1 MENYFRKC
9 RLLPAMTLLGGLALA
24 SCVNSDYDFNEVDAT
39 MGFGGEG
46 LELPGSSTD
55 TIKLAD
61 VLDLGD
67 DDCVKVRPNGDYVF
81 EQVGDNVEPAQPEIA
96 PISVTQRQSV
106 SYDIDINVEPAT
118 RSAGDARAVTVVLS
132 ADGDMQSF
140 EYDGDKPAEVVDLDY
155 AETDA
160 NLSFSLH
167 FPAGLSSVVASLDE
181 ISIQMPSFMEL
192 SDVSAN
198 IGADGSWS
206 IDGSRIVFSNIT
218 TSRDLTVSARVSRLR
233 FGVSDELGSLGID
246 GDKIVL
252 DGRVHVSMNS
262 VATVS
267 GGSIEGLTASS
278 DFAIDDMQITSVT
291 GRFDPE
297 IDLDNLGDVEITGV
311 PDFLT
316 DGNVRVDLYNPQIL
330 LTLNS
335 DLNMGGFVG
344 GTLTSWKDGQPIAS
358 VTVPDM
364 AVRAGGMTEMCIC
377 RNGEGIEGYDV
388 VQVVPEL
395 STLIETIPDRITFEG
410 TARAD
415 RNQTCEFEL
424 GHRYTVQP
432 AYRVEAPIAFAENA
446 QIVYKDTIDEWHE
459 DIEDF
464 ELSDNSYITFTANI
478 ENRVPAYLTLSAYA
492 IDVDGQRMGDDE
504 IKVEVSNTVIASA
517 DGETSSETPLTI
529 RVSQNDGR
537 ALSRL
542 DGLVFDVTASASDG
556 GANPVEGMTLNSEK
570 HFLIARDIKIK
581 LVGTLIGD
589 FN

>member
-118 RSAGDARAVTVVLS
+118 RSAGDARSVTVVLS

-140 EYDGDKPAEVVDLDY
+140 EYDGDKPAEVVGLDY

-358 VTVPDM
+358 VTVPEM

>member
-218 TSRDLTVSARVSRLR
+218 TSRDLTVSARVGRLR

-358 VTVPDM
+358 VTVPEM

-517 DGETSSETPLTI
+517 DGATSSETPLTI

>member
-1 MENYFRKC
+1 
-9 RLLPAMTLLGGLALA
+9 MTLLGGLALA

-140 EYDGDKPAEVVDLDY
+140 EYDGDKPAEVVGLDY

-233 FGVSDELGSLGID
+233 FGVSDELGSLGIE

-358 VTVPDM
+358 VTVPEM

-478 ENRVPAYLTLSAYA
+478 ENRVPAYLSLSAYA

>member
-344 GTLTSWKDGQPIAS
+344 GTLTSWKDSQPIAS
-358 VTVPDM
+358 VTVPEM

-377 RNGEGIEGYDV
+377 RNGEVIEGYDV

-432 AYRVEAPIAFAENA
+432 AYRVEAPIAFAENS

>member
-1 MENYFRKC
+1 
-9 RLLPAMTLLGGLALA
+9 MTLLGGLALA

-140 EYDGDKPAEVVDLDY
+140 EYDGDKPAEVVGLDY

-233 FGVSDELGSLGID
+233 FGVSDELGSLGIE

-297 IDLDNLGDVEITGV
+297 IDLDNLGDVEITEV

-358 VTVPDM
+358 VTVPEM

>member
-140 EYDGDKPAEVVDLDY
+140 EYDGDKPAEVVGLDY

-233 FGVSDELGSLGID
+233 FGVSDELGSLGIE

-358 VTVPDM
+358 VTVPEM

>member
-118 RSAGDARAVTVVLS
+118 RSAGDARSVTVVLS

-358 VTVPDM
+358 VTVPEM

>member
-118 RSAGDARAVTVVLS
+118 WSAGDARAVTVVLS

-140 EYDGDKPAEVVDLDY
+140 EYDGDKPAEVVGLDY

-358 VTVPDM
+358 VTVPEM

>member
-118 RSAGDARAVTVVLS
+118 RLAGDARAVTVVLS

-140 EYDGDKPAEVVDLDY
+140 EYDGDKPAEVVGLDY

-233 FGVSDELGSLGID
+233 FGVSDELGSLGIE

-358 VTVPDM
+358 VTVPEM

>member
-67 DDCVKVRPNGDYVF
+67 DDCVKVMPNGDYVF

-140 EYDGDKPAEVVDLDY
+140 EYDGDKPAEVVGLDY

-233 FGVSDELGSLGID
+233 FGVSDELGSLGIE

-358 VTVPDM
+358 VTVPEM

-415 RNQTCEFEL
+415 RNQTFEFEL

-570 HFLIARDIKIK
+570 HFLIARGIKIK

>member
-118 RSAGDARAVTVVLS
+118 RSAGDARDVTVVLS

-140 EYDGDKPAEVVDLDY
+140 EYDGDKPAEVVGLDY

-206 IDGSRIVFSNIT
+206 IDGSRIVFSDIT

-358 VTVPDM
+358 VTVPEM

-517 DGETSSETPLTI
+517 DGATSSETPLTI

>member
-118 RSAGDARAVTVVLS
+118 RSAGDARSVTVVLS

-140 EYDGDKPAEVVDLDY
+140 EYDGDKPAEVVGLDY

-358 VTVPDM
+358 VTVPEM

-395 STLIETIPDRITFEG
+395 STLIDTIPDRITFEG

>member
-140 EYDGDKPAEVVDLDY
+140 EYDGDKPAEVVGLDY

-233 FGVSDELGSLGID
+233 FGVSDELGSLGIE

-358 VTVPDM
+358 VTVPEM

-581 LVGTLIGD
+581 LVGILIGD

>member
-81 EQVGDNVEPAQPEIA
+81 EQMGDNVEPAQPEIA

-181 ISIQMPSFMEL
+181 ISIQMPSLMEL

-358 VTVPDM
+358 VTVPEM

-377 RNGEGIEGYDV
+377 RNGEGIEGFDV

>member
-1 MENYFRKC
+1 
-9 RLLPAMTLLGGLALA
+9 MTLLGGLALA

-55 TIKLAD
+55 TVKLAD

-140 EYDGDKPAEVVDLDY
+140 EYDGDKPAEVVGLDY

-233 FGVSDELGSLGID
+233 FGVSDELGSLGIE

-344 GTLTSWKDGQPIAS
+344 GTLTSWKDGQPIES
-358 VTVPDM
+358 VTVPEM

-581 LVGTLIGD
+581 LVGTLVGD

>member
-140 EYDGDKPAEVVDLDY
+140 EYDGDKPAEVVGLDY

-297 IDLDNLGDVEITGV
+297 IDLDNIGDVEITGV

-358 VTVPDM
+358 VTVPEM

-377 RNGEGIEGYDV
+377 RNGEGIEGFDV

>member
-1 MENYFRKC
+1 
-9 RLLPAMTLLGGLALA
+9 MTLLGGLALA

-140 EYDGDKPAEVVDLDY
+140 EYDGDKPAEVVGLDY

-233 FGVSDELGSLGID
+233 FGVSDELGSLGIE

-358 VTVPDM
+358 VTVPEM

-478 ENRVPAYLTLSAYA
+478 ENRVPAYLTLSTYA

-517 DGETSSETPLTI
+517 DGEISSETPLTI

>member
-118 RSAGDARAVTVVLS
+118 RSAGDARSVTVVLS

-140 EYDGDKPAEVVDLDY
+140 EYDGDKPAEVVGLDY

-358 VTVPDM
+358 VTVPEM

-377 RNGEGIEGYDV
+377 RNGEGIEGFDV

-517 DGETSSETPLTI
+517 DGESSSETPLTI

>member
-358 VTVPDM
+358 VTVPEM

-517 DGETSSETPLTI
+517 DGDTSSETPLTI

>member
-140 EYDGDKPAEVVDLDY
+140 EYDGDKSAEVVGLDY

-358 VTVPDM
+358 VTVPEM

-377 RNGEGIEGYDV
+377 RNGEGIEGFDV

-556 GANPVEGMTLNSEK
+556 GANPVEGMTLNLEK

>member
-81 EQVGDNVEPAQPEIA
+81 EQVGDNVEPAQPEIS

-118 RSAGDARAVTVVLS
+118 LSAGDARAVTVVLS

-140 EYDGDKPAEVVDLDY
+140 EYDGDKPAEVVGLDY

-233 FGVSDELGSLGID
+233 FGVSDELGSLGIE

-358 VTVPDM
+358 VTVPEM

>member
-140 EYDGDKPAEVVDLDY
+140 EYDGDKPAEVVGLDY

-233 FGVSDELGSLGID
+233 FGVSDELGSLGIE

-358 VTVPDM
+358 VTVPEM

-581 LVGTLIGD
+581 FVGTLVGD

>member
-358 VTVPDM
+358 VTVPEM

-377 RNGEGIEGYDV
+377 RNGEGIEGFDV

-504 IKVEVSNTVIASA
+504 IKVDVSNTVIASA

>member
-1 MENYFRKC
+1 MENYFHKC

-358 VTVPDM
+358 VTVPEM

>member
-358 VTVPDM
+358 VTVPEM

-377 RNGEGIEGYDV
+377 RNGEGIEGFDV

-395 STLIETIPDRITFEG
+395 STLIDTIPDRITFEG

>member
-140 EYDGDKPAEVVDLDY
+140 EYDGDKPAEVVGLDY

-233 FGVSDELGSLGID
+233 FGVSDELGSLGIE

-358 VTVPDM
+358 VTVPEM

-478 ENRVPAYLTLSAYA
+478 ENRVPAYLTLSTYA

-517 DGETSSETPLTI
+517 DGEISSETPLTI

>member
-140 EYDGDKPAEVVDLDY
+140 EYDGDKPAEVVGLDY

-218 TSRDLTVSARVSRLR
+218 TSRDLTVSARVSKLR

-344 GTLTSWKDGQPIAS
+344 GTLTSWKDSQPIAS
-358 VTVPDM
+358 VTVPEM

-529 RVSQNDGR
+529 RVLQNDGR

>member
-140 EYDGDKPAEVVDLDY
+140 EYDGDKPAEVVGLDY

-233 FGVSDELGSLGID
+233 FGVSDKLGSLGIE

-358 VTVPDM
+358 VTVPEM

>member
-206 IDGSRIVFSNIT
+206 IDGSCIVFSNIT

-358 VTVPDM
+358 VTVSEM

-377 RNGEGIEGYDV
+377 RNGEGIEGFDV